1 LVVDR
6 SANAIRLTGRCG
18 APVLLGDVFQPLLEI
33 GCWQTVLL
41 IDGKIGLG
49 VDPPR
54 LLLCDRVRRRGD
66 WYPRQRGSAGIR

>member
-1 LVVDR
+1 
-6 SANAIRLTGRCG
+6 
-18 APVLLGDVFQPLLEI
+18 
-33 GCWQTVLL
+33 LL